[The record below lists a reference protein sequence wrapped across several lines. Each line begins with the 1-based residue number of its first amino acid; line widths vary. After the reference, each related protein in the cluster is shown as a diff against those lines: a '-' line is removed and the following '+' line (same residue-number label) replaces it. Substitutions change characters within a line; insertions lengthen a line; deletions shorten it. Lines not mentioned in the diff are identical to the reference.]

1 MVVLEGQDFNE
12 LQRLVNFNLANQ
24 WHITVHVIMTYNYH
38 ILISALVLLL
48 LLILLAPFFP
58 IEVKALLLSDILVLL
73 NNPED
78 SDKLILKQY
87 HIEPIGVG
95 EVREEISP
103 VIRVKEMILRHYAT
117 DKGNDFNDYPCQFI
131 FPLV

>member
-1 MVVLEGQDFNE
+1 M
-12 LQRLVNFNLANQ
+12 
-24 WHITVHVIMTYNYH
+24 
-38 ILISALVLLL
+38 
-48 LLILLAPFFP
+48 
-58 IEVKALLLSDILVLL
+58 KALLFSDILVLL

-117 DKGNDFNDYPCQFI
+117 DKSNDFYSCQFI
-131 FPLV
+131 FLYYSSFV

>member
-1 MVVLEGQDFNE
+1 
-12 LQRLVNFNLANQ
+12 
-24 WHITVHVIMTYNYH
+24 MTYNYH
-38 ILISALVLLL
+38 ILISALVVVLLL
-48 LLILLAPFFP
+48 LLTPFFP

>member
-1 MVVLEGQDFNE
+1 M
-12 LQRLVNFNLANQ
+12 ANDDK
-24 WHITVHVIMTYNYH
+24 IYMYPFKITSCTVHVIMTYNYH

-48 LLILLAPFFP
+48 LLSSAPFFP

-117 DKGNDFNDYPCQFI
+117 DKGNDFNDYSCQFI
-131 FPLV
+131 FL

>member
-1 MVVLEGQDFNE
+1 
-12 LQRLVNFNLANQ
+12 
-24 WHITVHVIMTYNYH
+24 MTYNYH

-48 LLILLAPFFP
+48 LLLLAPFFP

-117 DKGNDFNDYPCQFI
+117 DKGNDFYSCQFI
-131 FPLV
+131 FLYYSSFV

>member
-1 MVVLEGQDFNE
+1 MYSFK
-12 LQRLVNFNLANQ
+12 
-24 WHITVHVIMTYNYH
+24 ITSCTVHVIMTYNYH
-38 ILISALVLLL
+38 ILISALVLHVLL
-48 LLILLAPFFP
+48 LLAPFFP

-117 DKGNDFNDYPCQFI
+117 DKGNDFNDHSCQFI
-131 FPLV
+131 FLY